1 MDLKSVSVKEL
12 AKYLMP
18 LLKRNFLEWRSLK
31 KEIFSESRI
40 KDPCQDDN
48 EIEKIVLSEPVASF
62 YAHWLKVND
71 NEKNDQELREKIMG
85 YIKGSFVKNPK
96 NESAIA
102 VLFSKCDA
110 IANIQRKTTLKMIES
125 ALTLQKLIN
134 KKDLSLKKIFE
145 NEKVFRIILKSSMAV
160 EEWRLAIAVFLGWS
174 ARQEL
179 SEKDLPE
186 FYSVSQKVVDKR
198 EKKLF
203 S

>member
-18 LLKRNFLEWRSLK
+18 LLKRNFLEWHSLK
-31 KEIFSESRI
+31 KEIFFEGGI
-40 KDPCQDDN
+40 KDPCRDDN
-48 EIEKIVLSEPVASF
+48 KIEKIVLSEPIASF
-62 YAHWLKVND
+62 YAHWLKVSD
-71 NEKNDQELREKIMG
+71 SKKNDQELREKIMG
-85 YIKGSFVKNPK
+85 YIKGSFCIKDK
-96 NESAIA
+96 DAIA

-134 KKDLSLKKIFE
+134 KKDPSLKKIFE
-145 NEKVFRIILKSSMAV
+145 NEKVFRIILKSSMSV
-160 EEWRLAIAVFLGWS
+160 EEWRLSLTVFLGWS

-179 SEKDLPE
+179 PEKDLSE
-186 FYSVSQKVVDKR
+186 FYSVSQKIVAKR
-198 EKKLF
+198 EKGLF